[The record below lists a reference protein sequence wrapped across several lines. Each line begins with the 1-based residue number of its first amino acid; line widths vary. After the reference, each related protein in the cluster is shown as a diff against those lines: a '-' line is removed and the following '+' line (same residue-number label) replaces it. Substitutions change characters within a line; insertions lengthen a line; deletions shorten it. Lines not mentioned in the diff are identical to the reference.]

1 METYNPQIPAQK
13 LKDSCDLCSAS
24 KLRCDKQKPT
34 CTRCATLNRPC
45 IYSPARR
52 AGRPHRVRREKSQ
65 SQSENRRLNQNQSHG
80 QGQCQSQR
88 QSQSQPPQQGFGE
101 PDANTSTRHLEAPT
115 AIPGQTE
122 GEMSCDNGW
131 FSSTHSIRH
140 HQDNHPQS
148 AEIPSSPC
156 NIMSTRLGSDT
167 ADTDCT
173 KVALSIVEQLE
184 MSKGRRSAAPTYGG
198 SGLTATEACQRLL
211 AILMCPCS
219 EHADVALLV
228 ASGCISVM
236 DMVHR
241 SAGADSQRGS
251 MSLDVSSS
259 DGTSIS
265 HGSCEQDILMWS
277 RPQSSSRRS
286 ASNGHTQVGDLSKIA
301 KVILQFTDRYCQD
314 TKGGARWKH
323 TTWVVAPVAALLRCR
338 LHFVTQGVARRLVS

>member
-1 METYNPQIPAQK
+1 METYNTQIPAQK

-24 KLRCDKQKPT
+24 KLRCNKQKPT

-52 AGRPHRVRREKSQ
+52 AGRPHHVRQEKSQ
-65 SQSENRRLNQNQSHG
+65 SQSQSQS
-80 QGQCQSQR
+80 QGQSQSQSQR
-88 QSQSQPPQQGFGE
+88 QTPQQGFGA
-101 PDANTSTRHLEAPT
+101 PDANTSNRHLEEPT

-122 GEMSCDNGW
+122 SEMSCDNGW
-131 FSSTHSIRH
+131 FPSTHSIRH
-140 HQDNHPQS
+140 HQDNKAQS
-148 AEIPSSPC
+148 AGISSSPC

-167 ADTDCT
+167 AETDCT
-173 KVALSIVEQLE
+173 KVALWIVEQLE

-198 SGLTATEACQRLL
+198 SGLTATEACQRMLT
-211 AILMCPCS
+211 ILMCPCS
-219 EHADVALLV
+219 ERVDVALLV

-241 SAGADSQRGS
+241 SAGADFERGS
-251 MSLDVSSS
+251 MSLDVLSSE
-259 DGTSIS
+259 GTSIT

-286 ASNGHTQVGDLSKIA
+286 ASDGQTQVGDLSKIA
-301 KVILQFTDRYCQD
+301 KVILQFTDRYCQH

-338 LHFVTQGVARRLVS
+338 LHFVTHRVARRLVS